1 MLADPDPLPIWLDFV
16 TYVQP
21 NTGSGSPPPS
31 LLVIRSSSGLL
42 GLTSL
47 LLLPCSFLLFSQPSL
62 IPLTAWK
69 SLSLLF
75 HFLETGCIGPCS
87 ISQLSILSI
96 HIPHNAIVG
105 LVTLTYQGRGI
116 RNRPTRVGI
125 LARSQVPLLSL
136 EATYCFNN
144 TRIASRLIRRYQEE
158 PNPSSWCTGMHIIIS
173 TGPRSS

>member
-1 MLADPDPLPIWLDFV
+1 MYSPIPDQGLL
-16 TYVQP
+16 
-21 NTGSGSPPPS
+21 PPS
-31 LLVIRSSSGLL
+31 HLVIRSSSGLP

-47 LLLPCSFLLFSQPSL
+47 
-62 IPLTAWK
+62 
-69 SLSLLF
+69 SLSLSSSALF
-75 HFLETGCIGPCS
+75 FSSFLSIFTHSFYGLEVVVPSFFYSLEIGCIGPCS

-105 LVTLTYQGRGI
+105 LVTLTYQGRAI

-144 TRIASRLIRRYQEE
+144 TRLLLDYSGDIKKNQILHHGARA
-158 PNPSSWCTGMHIIIS
+158 CTS
-173 TGPRSS
+173 